1 MPSRQHQSTP
11 GIASRVTVPPR
22 SPVLDAEEYIEQ
34 SHLFKMLHE
43 QAGGQFPLQ
52 ELLEQ
57 LRHEVLATTRL
68 PMAMEYLLTE
78 VKHSGL
84 LGPAMH
90 QLSHYFTPFQTYL
103 IDQSELDTG
112 RFAMNTALQVI
123 AAEAKYRVDGANQA
137 GLFLFQFELLCRN
150 RLSYDRGL
158 TAMSGDP
165 IYDDA
170 WSMWILG
177 LRAQI
182 GLVDFADLLFLASDD
197 YRNKLQSAGKSTA
210 GKGPFLFGEKE
221 GRIAFANRG
230 KDPLYL
236 FNALQRHLSYP
247 VVPKPA
253 RVNEDRDVIPQ
264 LSRRIERLEARIQL
278 MEEERRASLDIT
290 KFYEQN
296 KHRLQLPE

>member
-1 MPSRQHQSTP
+1 MPARKQRSTTSNSAT
-11 GIASRVTVPPR
+11 GRG
-22 SPVLDAEEYIEQ
+22 PVLDHEEYIEQ
-34 SHLFKMLHE
+34 SHLFELLHE
-43 QAGGQFPLQ
+43 QAGGDFPIQ
-52 ELLEQ
+52 DLLEQ

-90 QLSHYFTPFQTYL
+90 QLAHYFTSFQAYL

-112 RFAMNTALQVI
+112 RFMMNTALKVM
-123 AAEAKYRVDGANQA
+123 AAEAKYRVDGASPA
-137 GLFLFQFELLCRN
+137 GMFFFQFEVLCRN

-158 TAMSGDP
+158 TAMSGDS
-165 IYDDA
+165 IYDER
-170 WSMWILG
+170 WSKWILG

-182 GLVDFADLLFLASDD
+182 GLVDFADLVFLVSED
-197 YRNKLQSAGKSTA
+197 YRNKLQAAGKSTDD
-210 GKGPFLFGEKE
+210 KGPFLFGEKE
-221 GRIAFANRG
+221 GRIALANRR

-236 FNALQRHLSYP
+236 FSALQRHLGYP
-247 VVPKPA
+247 KVPKPEA
-253 RVNEDRDVIPQ
+253 ADESQDLIPQ
-264 LSRRIERLEARIQL
+264 MARRIERLEARIQL

-296 KHRLQLPE
+296 KHRLKLPE

>member
-1 MPSRQHQSTP
+1 MSSRQHRNAARITRP
-11 GIASRVTVPPR
+11 AR
-22 SPVLDAEEYIEQ
+22 SPVLGIEEYIEQ
-34 SHLFKMLHE
+34 SHLFQLLHE
-43 QAGGQFPLQ
+43 QAGGEFPLQ
-52 ELLEQ
+52 DLLEQ
-57 LRHEVLATTRL
+57 LRHEILATTRL
-68 PMAMEYLLTE
+68 PIAMEYMLTE

-90 QLSHYFTPFQTYL
+90 QLSHYFTPFQTFL

-112 RFAMNTALQVI
+112 RFMMNTALQVM
-123 AAEAKYRVDGANQA
+123 AAEAKYRIGDANPA
-137 GLFLFQFELLCRN
+137 GMFLFQFELLCRN

-170 WSMWILG
+170 WSAWILG

-182 GLVDFADLLFLASDD
+182 GLVDFADLLFLASED
-197 YRNKLQSAGKSTA
+197 YRKKLLAAGESTEA
-210 GKGPFLFGEKE
+210 KGPFLFGEKE

-236 FNALQRHLSYP
+236 FSALQRHLGYP
-247 VVPKPA
+247 AVPKPTL
-253 RVNEDRDVIPQ
+253 VDENRDIIPQ
-264 LSRRIERLEARIQL
+264 MARRIERLEARIQL
-278 MEEERRASLDIT
+278 MEEERRETLDIT

-296 KHRLQLPE
+296 KHRLNLPE